1 MTALVR
7 LIRFISL
14 ATLVTLLGI
23 VTGCG
28 PSTPTLPKDV
38 GTTTTVDLPESNPPV
53 LTQAVADRIK
63 PGMSQDEVLAILQ
76 DAAPDTPSA
85 KSSVEAAVTQGKLNN
100 IRYDLTISQGK
111 RKLVL
116 AFRDN
121 KLAEKTQDGLE

>member
-1 MTALVR
+1 MPMTVLRFIPPAALV
-7 LIRFISL
+7 
-14 ATLVTLLGI
+14 AWLG
-23 VTGCG
+23 VVAGCG
-28 PSTPTLPKDV
+28 RSTPVSSKDV
-38 GTTTTVDLPESNPPV
+38 GTTTTVGLPESDPPV

-63 PGMSQDEVLAILQ
+63 PGMSQDEALAILQ
-76 DAAPDTPSA
+76 DAARDTPSA

-121 KLAEKTQDGLE
+121 KLADKNQEGLE